1 MNYKQLFQHRSFY
14 ILLAFFVTIL
24 WSSSWLLIKFGL
36 EKENL
41 PPLTFAGIRYVLAAT
56 ILVLV
61 VLCSSQNRSVIRNLS
76 LNWWGKL
83 AGYGIIFFTLTQG
96 AQYFG
101 LMYLPAI
108 TVSLLLSFTPIITM
122 ILGILL
128 IKERPNALQLI
139 FILLALAGTLVY
151 FIPLMDINYSTT
163 ALIGLLVVGFGV
175 VTNSVS
181 AIFGRKINKSQTVSP
196 LIVTAISMFIGS
208 IVLLITGLIIEGI
221 PTISITAIVYI
232 LLLSIVNTAI
242 AFTLW
247 NKAMQKL
254 QALEITIINNTMLIQ
269 ITFLAVIFLG
279 ERPKL
284 LEWVGLVILGI
295 SALLVQI
302 LQTKPKEEEVRNIN
316 N

>member
-61 VLCSSQNRSVIRNLS
+61 VLCSSQNRSAIKNLP

-96 AQYFG
+96 AQYLG
-101 LMYLPAI
+101 LLYLPAI

-128 IKERPNALQLI
+128 IKERPNALQLF

-163 ALIGLLVVGFGV
+163 TLIGLLVVGFGV

-181 AIFGRKINKSQTVSP
+181 AILGRRINKSQTVSP
-196 LIVTAISMFIGS
+196 LIVTAISMLIGS

-247 NKAMQKL
+247 NRAMQKL
-254 QALEITIINNTMLIQ
+254 RALEITIINNTMLIQ

-279 ERPKL
+279 ERPKP
-284 LEWVGLVILGI
+284 LEWVGLAILGI

-302 LQTKPKEEEVRNIN
+302 LRTKPKKEEVMNVN

>member
-61 VLCSSQNRSVIRNLS
+61 VLCSSQNRSVIRNFS

-254 QALEITIINNTMLIQ
+254 KALEITIINNTMLIQ

-302 LQTKPKEEEVRNIN
+302 LRTKAKEEEVRNIN

>member
-61 VLCSSQNRSVIRNLS
+61 VLCSSKNRSAIRNLH

-96 AQYFG
+96 AQYLG
-101 LMYLPAI
+101 LLYLPAI

-122 ILGILL
+122 ILGIFL
-128 IKERPNALQLI
+128 IKERPNALQLF

-163 ALIGLLVVGFGV
+163 TLIGLLVVGFGV

-181 AIFGRKINKSQTVSP
+181 AIFGRRINKSQTVSP
-196 LIVTAISMFIGS
+196 LIVTAISMLIGS

-254 QALEITIINNTMLIQ
+254 RALEITIINNTMLIQ

-279 ERPKL
+279 ERPKP

-302 LQTKPKEEEVRNIN
+302 LRTKPKKEEVMNVN

>member
-61 VLCSSQNRSVIRNLS
+61 VLCSSQNRSVIRNFS

-232 LLLSIVNTAI
+232 LLLSIVNTAV

-254 QALEITIINNTMLIQ
+254 KALEITIINNTMLIQ

-302 LQTKPKEEEVRNIN
+302 LRTKAKEEEVRNIN

>member
-254 QALEITIINNTMLIQ
+254 KALEITIINNTMLIQ

-302 LQTKPKEEEVRNIN
+302 LRTKPKEEEVRNIN

>member
-61 VLCSSQNRSVIRNLS
+61 VLCSSQNRSAIRNLS

-101 LMYLPAI
+101 LLYLPAI

-128 IKERPNALQLI
+128 IKERPNALQLF
-139 FILLALAGTLVY
+139 FILLALTGTLVY

-163 ALIGLLVVGFGV
+163 TLIGLLVVGFGV

-181 AIFGRKINKSQTVSP
+181 AISGRRINKSQKVSP
-196 LIVTAISMFIGS
+196 LIVTAISMLIGS
-208 IVLLITGLIIEGI
+208 IVLLIIGLIIEGI

-232 LLLSIVNTAI
+232 LWLSIVNTAI

-254 QALEITIINNTMLIQ
+254 KALEITIINNTMLIQ

-279 ERPKL
+279 ERPKP
-284 LEWVGLVILGI
+284 LEWVGLAILGI
-295 SALLVQI
+295 SALFVQI
-302 LQTKPKEEEVRNIN
+302 LRTKPKKEEAMSIN

>member
-56 ILVLV
+56 ILTLV

-196 LIVTAISMFIGS
+196 LIVTAISMLIGS

-221 PTISITAIVYI
+221 STISITAIVYI

-254 QALEITIINNTMLIQ
+254 RALEITIINNTMLIQ

-279 ERPKL
+279 ERPKP
-284 LEWVGLVILGI
+284 LEWVGLAILGI

-302 LQTKPKEEEVRNIN
+302 LRTKPKKKEVMNVN